1 MQVVQ
6 RPHYTWDVISW
17 MGDRR
22 QTVRV
27 KIDDLNDGT
36 QEESY
41 VIKNC
46 EVTSSVQGR
55 VLAPDHSLPAKLDL
69 IRLQFGI
76 GTKHL
81 AEALGVERPTVYAW
95 QKEESKPQDKRRER
109 IETLLELAKYWKSLS
124 ERSLG
129 KRAFEPVENGQSV
142 MDVLKDDAL
151 DVGQAKNMLRKWAES
166 QVVTKARLKSKAVA
180 MRAAMEKRGVKPL
193 SDAAIDATLREF
205 TKTSI

>member
-1 MQVVQ
+1 VQVVQ

-46 EVTSSVQGR
+46 EVTSSVQGPA
-55 VLAPDHSLPAKLDL
+55 VAPDHSLPAKLDL

-166 QVVTKARLKSKAVA
+166 QVATKARLKSKAAA

-193 SDAAIDATLREF
+193 SDAAIDSTLREF
-205 TKTSI
+205 AKTSI